1 MIPKYGLGKKIKEK
15 ERKREEKRGKGRKKV
30 IFFCKIKK
38 NMRK

>member
-1 MIPKYGLGKKIKEK
+1 MIPKHGLGKKIKEK
-15 ERKREEKRGKGRKKV
+15 EKKGKKRGKGRKKV